1 VVKFFLVLSTKEGG
15 TMKKI
20 LVVDDDKNIRII
32 FTKFLKQL
40 GHDVETASTGGQ
52 ALELI
57 LEKQYDLIILDI
69 KMPDMHGLEV
79 LNLLRDSGISTPV
92 IMCTAFEGMK
102 DDFVVKSSSVVD
114 YLVKPVDLRVLG
126 ETVKKA
132 LVATE

>member
-1 VVKFFLVLSTKEGG
+1 
-15 TMKKI
+15 MKKI
-20 LVVDDDKNIRII
+20 LVVDDDHNIRLI
-32 FTKFLKQL
+32 FTKFLKQD
-40 GHDVETASTGGQ
+40 GYDVETASTGGQ

-79 LNLLRDSGISTPV
+79 LNLMRDSGISTPV

-132 LVATE
+132 LAAAN